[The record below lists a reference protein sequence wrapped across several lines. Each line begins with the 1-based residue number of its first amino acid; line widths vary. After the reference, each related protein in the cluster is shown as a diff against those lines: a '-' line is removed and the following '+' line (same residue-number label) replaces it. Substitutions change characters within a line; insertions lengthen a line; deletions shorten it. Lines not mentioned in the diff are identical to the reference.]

1 MGAGL
6 CAFLVGPIQSTIARV
21 ASGEFDRVPEV
32 NDAFLELAGY
42 SREDLLAGRLHWPD
56 LTPPECAPLDEL
68 AHEEGVKI
76 PWNRPAAPRSSK
88 SSASISSECRARTAG
103 W

>member
-1 MGAGL
+1 MRFSNWPDTAAKVYWLAG
-6 CAFLVGPIQSTIARV
+6 CTGPISLRRNV
-21 ASGEFDRVPEV
+21 
-32 NDAFLELAGY
+32 
-42 SREDLLAGRLHWPD
+42 
-56 LTPPECAPLDEL
+56 APLDEL